1 MIFLITASARAE
13 ECAAALE
20 RAISERVSVVAELH
34 SGDPGSANDHTILNG
49 ARAIVIDEAFLDLWP
64 GVEDEVLSP
73 AGDPPAIFVNMA
85 ISGISRIVQQVR
97 HALHRNDRQQL
108 NAVVTAEAM
117 LRSELSGTLTGI
129 LLNAQLALRDP
140 ALPEDAATKM
150 REVHSLALELKG
162 RLQHHDHASPPNKI
176 HAKMA
181 GKNV

>member
-1 MIFLITASARAE
+1 MIFLITASTRGE

-20 RAISERVSVVAELH
+20 RAIGERVSVVAELH
-34 SGDPGSANDHTILNG
+34 SGHSESENLPALNG

-73 AGDPPAIFVNMA
+73 AGDSPAIFVNMA
-85 ISGISRIVQQVR
+85 ISGISRIVHQVR

-108 NAVVTAEAM
+108 SAVVAAEAM

-129 LLNAQLALRDP
+129 LLNAQLALQAT
-140 ALPEDAATKM
+140 ALPEDAAAKM
-150 REVHSLALELKG
+150 REVHTLALDLKA
-162 RLQHHDHASPPNKI
+162 RLQHHDRASLHHKTN
-176 HAKMA
+176 ARMT